1 MKIIAAGDFHFP
13 FVDQKALA
21 VFEDRLGQEKW
32 EHFII
37 GGDLIDFDYLSK
49 YSIGNL
55 RAVEGKR
62 IMNDYKKVNQ
72 TLDKWDK
79 LLGKKTKKHFLIG
92 NHDDRVRKYVD
103 ANPNLE
109 GLIEL
114 EVILRLKER
123 GYNVVYCYPHN
134 DVLQIRDILFVHGV
148 YHNNYHAKKHLESFD
163 SSIIYFHTHTFQS
176 HCKVRFRKNE
186 VKIAQAVGCM
196 CDLEQEY
203 MGKRPSAWINGFVEI
218 KLDKGRTDI
227 HPIML

>member
-13 FVDQKALA
+13 FCNEKALV
-21 VFEDRLGQEKW
+21 VFEKHLGREKW
-32 EHFII
+32 DHLVL
-37 GGDLIDFDYLSK
+37 GGDILDFSYLSK

-55 RAVEGKR
+55 RSVEGKR
-62 IMNDYKKVNQ
+62 IMKDYEEVNKH
-72 TLDKWDK
+72 LDRWDK
-79 LLGKKTKKHFLIG
+79 LAGKAKKHFIIG
-92 NHDDRVRKYVD
+92 NHDLRVEKYIN

-114 EVILRLKER
+114 ETCLRLKER
-123 GYNVVYCYPHN
+123 GYNIVRNYPAGE
-134 DVLQIRDILFVHGV
+134 VLKLDNILFIHGT
-148 YHNNYHAKKHLESFD
+148 YHNQFHAKKHLDSYD

-176 HCKVRFRKNE
+176 FCKVRFDKKGY
-186 VKIAQAVGCM
+186 KIAQAVGAL

-218 KLDKGRTDI
+218 KDGDI